1 MKKET
6 KTRLPLAPKPA
17 PHPRKNHIKTTQN
30 IPRLVRHPHSCTT
43 KNAPKRKPANYR
55 KKQRFLQ
62 FWHTA
67 LVKQETGVQSQNSAN
82 AEFWS
87 FLPLQRETQCLWQN
101 LVAKAAKA
109 KLCATKHGI
118 GGPRGLPW
126 SPQGRGEGLR
136 ERGKL
141 RVEKVGFPSP
151 LSLPAF
157 KKQIFASFLKA
168 QFLLLFQRPIQD
180 PSTRLRLGRD
190 DRLWHLKSPDL
201 SKAVSQSPEFSL
213 R

>member
-62 FWHTA
+62 LLHTA

-87 FLPLQRETQCLWQN
+87 FCVFAGKNAVYLANQSCKDGKSE
-101 LVAKAAKA
+101 A
-109 KLCATKHGI
+109 LCRKSEALCHKK
-118 GGPRGLPW
+118 GLGV
-126 SPQGRGEGLR
+126 QGRFG
-136 ERGKL
+136 
-141 RVEKVGFPSP
+141 
-151 LSLPAF
+151 
-157 KKQIFASFLKA
+157 
-168 QFLLLFQRPIQD
+168 
-180 PSTRLRLGRD
+180 T
-190 DRLWHLKSPDL
+190 
-201 SKAVSQSPEFSL
+201 
-213 R
+213 

>member
-62 FWHTA
+62 LLHTA

-87 FLPLQRETQCLWQN
+87 FCTRLLLKHEFPD
-101 LVAKAAKA
+101 AKA
-109 KLCATKHGI
+109 KLCATKKPANYRKKRSFLQFWHTALVKQETGKQSENSASPNSRVLAHGVCA
-118 GGPRGLPW
+118 RD
-126 SPQGRGEGLR
+126 
-136 ERGKL
+136 
-141 RVEKVGFPSP
+141 GFFDAKT
-151 LSLPAF
+151 SLPF
-157 KKQIFASFLKA
+157 
-168 QFLLLFQRPIQD
+168 
-180 PSTRLRLGRD
+180 
-190 DRLWHLKSPDL
+190 
-201 SKAVSQSPEFSL
+201 V
-213 R
+213 

>member
-43 KNAPKRKPANYR
+43 KNAPKRKPAIYR

-62 FWHTA
+62 FWHSA

-87 FLPLQRETQCLWQN
+87 FC
-101 LVAKAAKA
+101 
-109 KLCATKHGI
+109 
-118 GGPRGLPW
+118 
-126 SPQGRGEGLR
+126 
-136 ERGKL
+136 
-141 RVEKVGFPSP
+141 
-151 LSLPAF
+151 
-157 KKQIFASFLKA
+157 
-168 QFLLLFQRPIQD
+168 
-180 PSTRLRLGRD
+180 TRLLIKQELPRR
-190 DRLWHLKSPDL
+190 KSEAL
-201 SKAVSQSPEFSL
+201 CHKARHRGSRGVLAPIKP
-213 R
+213 